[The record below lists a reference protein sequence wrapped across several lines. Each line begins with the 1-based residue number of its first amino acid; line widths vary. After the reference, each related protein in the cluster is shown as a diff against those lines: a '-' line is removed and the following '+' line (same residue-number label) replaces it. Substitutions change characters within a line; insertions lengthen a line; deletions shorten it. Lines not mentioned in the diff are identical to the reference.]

1 MTSTFS
7 LVIWFLIATHHLI
20 MIIIFY
26 LFFSNPTMHNKVM
39 GQIRTGFTDIYAQSL
54 SADCNLDLWPSD
66 MIFVRNTLS
75 CPDN

>member
-1 MTSTFS
+1 
-7 LVIWFLIATHHLI
+7 
-20 MIIIFY
+20 
-26 LFFSNPTMHNKVM
+26 M